1 MSATQIA
8 TVHVEGL
15 HNQAASGGEVIGT
28 YALRDLSGNLVGA
41 SGHVSPNLK
50 TLRLRHVG
58 DIKRIRGQ
66 KGLTTGL
73 LSNDEMLECSFDWV
87 MEGTSRANA
96 RLSGRLPLLLSAVD
110 IASLPVIIQ
119 GSFSDSL
126 NNTGLTGSPWIY
138 EGEGSINGESEDVWS
153 GSFTLR
159 RYVGIPTWSIVS

>member
-15 HNQAASGGEVIGT
+15 HNQAAAGAEVIGT
-28 YALRDLSGNLVGA
+28 FALRDLAGSLVGA
-41 SGHVSPNLK
+41 GGYVSPNIK
-50 TLRLRHVG
+50 TLRIRHMG
-58 DIKRIRGQ
+58 EIKRIRGQ

-73 LSNDEMLECSFDWV
+73 LSNDEVLECAFDWV

-110 IASLPVIIQ
+110 IASLPVIIM
-119 GSFSDSL
+119 GSFSDAL
-126 NNTGLTGSPWIY
+126 NNAALTGSPWIY
-138 EGEGSINGESEDVWS
+138 EGEGAVNGESEDVWS